1 MSRIRVTIDEVV
13 LRGIEPAARKPLV
26 EGLEAEL
33 SRTLIDA
40 AGRTEWARS
49 RRTPVMRLGRIAM
62 ESSPS
67 GARKFGAG
75 VARAIGRGLKQ

>member
-13 LRGIEPAARKPLV
+13 LRGIEPAARKPLIQ
-26 EGLEAEL
+26 GLEAEL
-33 SRTLIDA
+33 SRILADPS
-40 AGRTEWARS
+40 GRDEWARS
-49 RRTPVMRLGRIAM
+49 RRAPVMRLGRIAM

-75 VARAIGRGLKQ
+75 VARAIRRGLKP